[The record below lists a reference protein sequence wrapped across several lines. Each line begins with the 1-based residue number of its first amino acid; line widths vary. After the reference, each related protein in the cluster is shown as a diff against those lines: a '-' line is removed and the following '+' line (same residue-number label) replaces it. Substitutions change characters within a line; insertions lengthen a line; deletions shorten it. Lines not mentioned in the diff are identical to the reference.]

1 MNCEDTWMEGIF
13 VDEMFDKLKEIKQ
26 GILHNLVAESEDFKA
41 AVEDMGVTDLG
52 DVASNDIDCRTLE
65 ALGHQDMLRLQKVE
79 SAISRLKNGSYG
91 VCAKCGSL
99 ISKNRIE
106 AIPYAVLCIQCKSD
120 SEKHRN
126 RS

>member
-91 VCAKCGSL
+91 VCAKCGSM

>member
-1 MNCEDTWMEGIF
+1 MEGIF

-91 VCAKCGSL
+91 VCAKCGSM